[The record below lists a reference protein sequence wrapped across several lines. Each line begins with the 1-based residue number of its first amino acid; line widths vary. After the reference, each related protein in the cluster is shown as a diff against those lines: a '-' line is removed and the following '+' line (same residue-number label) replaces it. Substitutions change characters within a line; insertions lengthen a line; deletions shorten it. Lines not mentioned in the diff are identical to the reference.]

1 MANGNRNSFK
11 VPMAS
16 SLMSFAPLVAT
27 ITPDLTPQCSLL
39 CISFQFFRNCLN
51 QACGGN
57 HADLYRIRPDIGEDA
72 VNLQL

>member
-1 MANGNRNSFK
+1 M
-11 VPMAS
+11 
-16 SLMSFAPLVAT
+16 T
-27 ITPDLTPQCSLL
+27 ITERLLSSVQEIWAGYPTHPFVMGIGDGSLD
-39 CISFQFFRNCLN
+39 